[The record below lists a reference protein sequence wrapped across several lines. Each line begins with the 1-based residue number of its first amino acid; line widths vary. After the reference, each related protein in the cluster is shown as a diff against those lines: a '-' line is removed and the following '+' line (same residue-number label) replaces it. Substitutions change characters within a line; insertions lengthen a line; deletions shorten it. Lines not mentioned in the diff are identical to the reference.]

1 MSEYWDTSCVLKLY
15 TLEADSPKL
24 LELVELS
31 PKPILISALVRVEL
45 AYAFLRKEKDGQIR
59 KGGGAALL
67 ARFDL
72 DEAKGRFRTI
82 ALGNEVLRRS
92 EVVGQACRQGG
103 RGILLR
109 TLDGLHL
116 GTAIQCGCQTIVTTD
131 ERMRAGAKK
140 MGRRVLP

>member
-45 AYAFLRKEKDGQIR
+45 AYAFLRKENNGQIR

-92 EVVGQACRQGG
+92 EVVGRACGQGG

-116 GTAIQCGCQTIVTTD
+116 GTAIHCGCKTIVTTD
-131 ERMRAGAKK
+131 ERMRAGTKK